1 MLPHVEGEGNMGQ
14 ARARAAKAEPVA
26 PILSAPA
33 PRTLSARA
41 TATRQ
46 RILDAALAEFAE
58 KGLAGA
64 RVDEIAARAGANKRM
79 LYAHFGS
86 KEELWLVVLEGAY
99 AAKRAEERVVEVE
112 GLAPAEA
119 MARLIAFNLRYTA
132 RHPEFVALL
141 NQENLH
147 RAAYLRR
154 SEDVPALYSP
164 LLEALRGVLLRG
176 AAGGVFRAGVDAMQL
191 YIDIL
196 ALGHFYVA
204 NRHTLSTIFGAPL
217 DTEAAIA
224 AREAHITEVVL
235 GYLRP

>member
-1 MLPHVEGEGNMGQ
+1 MPGAPAQ
-14 ARARAAKAEPVA
+14 KAEPTATVR
-26 PILSAPA
+26 PA
-33 PRTLSARA
+33 HPLSARA
-41 TATRQ
+41 AATRQ

-58 KGLAGA
+58 KGLAGS

-86 KEELWLVVLEGAY
+86 KEELWLTVLERAY
-99 AAKRAEERVVEVE
+99 AAKREEERAVAVEH
-112 GLAPAEA
+112 LPPPEA
-119 MARLIAFNLRYTA
+119 MARLVAFNLRYTA

-164 LLEALRGVLLRG
+164 LVEALRGVLARG
-176 AAGGVFRAGVDAMQL
+176 VAEGVFRNGVEPMQL
-191 YIDIL
+191 YISIL

-204 NRHTLSTIFGAPL
+204 NRHTLSTIFGTRL

-224 AREAHITEVVL
+224 ARETHITEVVL

>member
-1 MLPHVEGEGNMGQ
+1 MG
-14 ARARAAKAEPVA
+14 ASRP
-26 PILSAPA
+26 P
-33 PRTLSARA
+33 LSARA

-46 RILDAALAEFAE
+46 RILDAALVEFAE
-58 KGLAGA
+58 KGLAGS

-99 AAKRAEERVVEVE
+99 AAKREEERQLDVAS
-112 GLAPAEA
+112 LPPAEA
-119 MARLIAFNLRYTA
+119 MTRLVAFNLRYTS

-164 LLEALRGVLLRG
+164 MLEALKAVLERG
-176 AAGGVFRAGVDAMQL
+176 AREGVFRAGVDAMQL
-191 YIDIL
+191 YISIL
-196 ALGHFYVA
+196 GLGHFYVA
-204 NRHTLSTIFGAPL
+204 NRHTLSTIFHTPL

-224 AREAHITEVVL
+224 AREAHISEVVL
-235 GYLRP
+235 GFLRP

>member
-1 MLPHVEGEGNMGQ
+1 MPG
-14 ARARAAKAEPVA
+14 AKAHAEEAAATSPA
-26 PILSAPA
+26 LS
-33 PRTLSARA
+33 PRAS
-41 TATRQ
+41 ATRQ

-58 KGLAGA
+58 KGLAGS

-86 KEELWLVVLEGAY
+86 KEELWLTVLEGAY
-99 AAKRAEERVVEVE
+99 AAKREEERAVAVEH
-112 GLAPAEA
+112 LPPAEA
-119 MARLIAFNLRYTA
+119 MARLVSFNLRYTA

-164 LLEALRGVLLRG
+164 LVEALRGVLARG
-176 AAGGVFRAGVDAMQL
+176 AAAGVFRTAVDPMQL
-191 YIDIL
+191 YISVL

-204 NRHTLSTIFGAPL
+204 NRHTLSTIFGRPL

>member
-1 MLPHVEGEGNMGQ
+1 M
-14 ARARAAKAEPVA
+14 AASSVV
-26 PILSAPA
+26 
-33 PRTLSARA
+33 TLSPRA
-41 TATRQ
+41 SATRQ

-58 KGLAGA
+58 KGLAGS
-64 RVDEIAARAGANKRM
+64 RVDEIALRAGANKRM

-86 KEELWLVVLEGAY
+86 KEELWLTVLEAAY
-99 AAKRAEERVVEVE
+99 AAKRAEEREVEVDS
-112 GLAPAEA
+112 LAPREA
-119 MARLIAFNLRYTA
+119 MARLVSFNLRYAA
-132 RHPEFVALL
+132 RHPEFIALL

-164 LLEALRGVLLRG
+164 ILEALRGVLARG
-176 AAGGVFRAGVDAMQL
+176 AAAGVFRAGVDPMQL
-191 YIDIL
+191 YISML

-204 NRHTLSTIFGAPL
+204 NRHTLSTIFGTAL
-217 DTEAAIA
+217 DTEAAIE

>member
-1 MLPHVEGEGNMGQ
+1 MPG
-14 ARARAAKAEPVA
+14 
-26 PILSAPA
+26 APA
-33 PRTLSARA
+33 QDAEATAITRPAQPLSARA
-41 TATRQ
+41 AATRQ
-46 RILDAALAEFAE
+46 RILDAALVEFAG
-58 KGLAGA
+58 KGLAGS
-64 RVDEIAARAGANKRM
+64 RVDEIAVRAGANKRM

-86 KEELWLVVLEGAY
+86 KEELWLTVLERAY
-99 AAKRAEERVVEVE
+99 AAKREEERAVAVEH
-112 GLAPAEA
+112 LPPPEA
-119 MARLIAFNLRYTA
+119 MARLVAFNLRYTA

-164 LLEALRGVLLRG
+164 LVEALRSVLARGVAEG
-176 AAGGVFRAGVDAMQL
+176 AFRAGVEPMQL
-191 YIDIL
+191 YISIL

-204 NRHTLSTIFGAPL
+204 NRHTLSTIFGTRL

>member
-1 MLPHVEGEGNMGQ
+1 MGGSD
-14 ARARAAKAEPVA
+14 ARASPSPAIRAVPPATRAAA
-26 PILSAPA
+26 P
-33 PRTLSARA
+33 LSARA
-41 TATRQ
+41 SATRQ
-46 RILDAALAEFAE
+46 RILDAALAEFAAN
-58 KGLAGA
+58 GLAGS

-86 KEELWLVVLEGAY
+86 KDELWLAVLERAY
-99 AAKRAEERVVEVE
+99 AAKREEERCLEVDS
-112 GLAPAEA
+112 LPPAEA
-119 MARLIAFNLRYTA
+119 MARLVGFNLRYTS

-154 SEDVPALYSP
+154 SEQVPALYSP
-164 LLEALRGVLLRG
+164 MLEALRSVLARG
-176 AAGGVFRAGVDAMQL
+176 AAAGVFRAGVDAMQL
-191 YIDIL
+191 YISIL

-204 NRHTLSTIFGAPL
+204 NRHTLSTIFGTAL

-224 AREAHITEVVL
+224 AREAHIAEVVL

>member
-1 MLPHVEGEGNMGQ
+1 MGVSSPRIL
-14 ARARAAKAEPVA
+14 APLSTRAA
-26 PILSAPA
+26 
-33 PRTLSARA
+33 
-41 TATRQ
+41 ATRQ
-46 RILDAALAEFAE
+46 RILDAALVEFAE
-58 KGLAGA
+58 KGMAGS

-86 KEELWLVVLEGAY
+86 KEELWLTVLERAY
-99 AAKRAEERVVEVE
+99 AAKREEERALSVDS
-112 GLAPAEA
+112 LAPAEA
-119 MARLIAFNLRYTA
+119 MARLVSFNLRYTS

-164 LLEALRGVLLRG
+164 LLEAISAVLARGVASG
-176 AAGGVFRAGVDAMQL
+176 AFRHGVDSMQL
-191 YIDIL
+191 YISML
-196 ALGHFYVA
+196 ALGHFFVA
-204 NRHTLSTIFGAPL
+204 NRHTLSTIFGTPL

-224 AREAHITEVVL
+224 ARETHIAEVVL

>member
-1 MLPHVEGEGNMGQ
+1 MGGSS
-14 ARARAAKAEPVA
+14 AGAPLSPRAA
-26 PILSAPA
+26 
-33 PRTLSARA
+33 
-41 TATRQ
+41 ATRQ

-58 KGLAGA
+58 KGLAGS
-64 RVDEIAARAGANKRM
+64 RVDEIAVRAGANKRM

-86 KEELWLVVLEGAY
+86 KEELWLVVLERAY
-99 AAKRAEERVVEVE
+99 AAKREEER
-112 GLAPAEA
+112 GLDVDSLPPTEA
-119 MARLIAFNLRYTA
+119 MVRLVSFNLRYTS

-164 LLEALRGVLLRG
+164 MLAALRSVLERG
-176 AAGGVFRAGVDAMQL
+176 ATAGVFRPGVVAMQL
-191 YIDIL
+191 YISIL

-204 NRHTLSTIFGAPL
+204 NRHTLSTIFGTAL

-224 AREAHITEVVL
+224 AREAHISEVVL

>member
-1 MLPHVEGEGNMGQ
+1 MGQ

-99 AAKRAEERVVEVE
+99 AAKRAEERAVEVE

>member
-1 MLPHVEGEGNMGQ
+1 MPDAPARREGE
-14 ARARAAKAEPVA
+14 V
-26 PILSAPA
+26 S
-33 PRTLSARA
+33 PRGPLSARA
-41 TATRQ
+41 AATRQ
-46 RILDAALAEFAE
+46 RILDAALAEFAQ
-58 KGLAGA
+58 KGLAGS
-64 RVDEIAARAGANKRM
+64 RVDEIAERAGANKRM

-86 KEELWLVVLEGAY
+86 KEELWMVVLERAY
-99 AAKRAEERVVEVE
+99 AAKRAEERTVEVE
-112 GLAPAEA
+112 GLPPSEA
-119 MARLIAFNLRYTA
+119 MARLVAFNLRYTA

-147 RAAYLRR
+147 QAAYLRR

-164 LLEALRGVLLRG
+164 IVDALRGVLARG
-176 AAGGVFRAGVDAMQL
+176 VAQGTFRAGVDPVQL
-191 YIDIL
+191 YISIL

>member
-1 MLPHVEGEGNMGQ
+1 MGQ

-26 PILSAPA
+26 PILPAPA
-33 PRTLSARA
+33 PRALSARA

-99 AAKRAEERVVEVE
+99 AAKRAEERAVEVE

>member
-1 MLPHVEGEGNMGQ
+1 VPAPLSP
-14 ARARAAKAEPVA
+14 RAA
-26 PILSAPA
+26 
-33 PRTLSARA
+33 
-41 TATRQ
+41 ATRQ
-46 RILDAALAEFAE
+46 RILDAALAEFAG
-58 KGLAGA
+58 KGLAGS

-86 KEELWLVVLEGAY
+86 KEELWLTVLERAY
-99 AAKRAEERVVEVE
+99 AAKREEERAVAVEH
-112 GLAPAEA
+112 LPPPEA
-119 MARLIAFNLRYTA
+119 MARLVAFNLRYTA

-147 RAAYLRR
+147 QAAYLRR

-164 LLEALRGVLLRG
+164 LVEALRGVLARG
-176 AAGGVFRAGVDAMQL
+176 VAEGAFRAGVEPMQL
-191 YIDIL
+191 YITIL

-204 NRHTLSTIFGAPL
+204 NRHTLSTIFGARL

>member
-1 MLPHVEGEGNMGQ
+1 MAGSLAVKEGRE
-14 ARARAAKAEPVA
+14 APPALSPRAA
-26 PILSAPA
+26 
-33 PRTLSARA
+33 
-41 TATRQ
+41 ATRQ

-58 KGLAGA
+58 KGLAGS

-86 KEELWLVVLEGAY
+86 KEELWLIVLERAY
-99 AAKRAEERVVEVE
+99 AAKRTEERAVEVE
-112 GLAPAEA
+112 HLPPAEA
-119 MARLIAFNLRYTA
+119 MARLVEFNLRYTA

-164 LLEALRGVLLRG
+164 ILQALRGVLARG
-176 AAGGVFRAGVDAMQL
+176 AATGVFRDGVEPMQL
-191 YIDIL
+191 YISIL

-204 NRHTLSTIFGAPL
+204 NRHTLSTIFGVAL

-224 AREAHITEVVL
+224 ARERHIAEVVL

>member
-1 MLPHVEGEGNMGQ
+1 
-14 ARARAAKAEPVA
+14 
-26 PILSAPA
+26 
-33 PRTLSARA
+33 
-41 TATRQ
+41 
-46 RILDAALAEFAE
+46 
-58 KGLAGA
+58 
-64 RVDEIAARAGANKRM
+64 
-79 LYAHFGS
+79 
-86 KEELWLVVLEGAY
+86 
-99 AAKRAEERVVEVE
+99 
-112 GLAPAEA
+112 
-119 MARLIAFNLRYTA
+119 MARLVAFNLRYTA

-147 RAAYLRR
+147 QAAYLRR

-164 LLEALRGVLLRG
+164 IVDALRGVLARG
-176 AAGGVFRAGVDAMQL
+176 VAEGAFRAGVDPVQL
-191 YIDIL
+191 YISIL

>member
-1 MLPHVEGEGNMGQ
+1 MSGAP
-14 ARARAAKAEPVA
+14 ARRQEAEPPLSPRAA
-26 PILSAPA
+26 
-33 PRTLSARA
+33 
-41 TATRQ
+41 ATRQ

-86 KEELWLVVLEGAY
+86 KEELWMVVLERAY
-99 AAKRAEERVVEVE
+99 AAKRAEERQVEVE
-112 GLAPAEA
+112 GLPPDQA
-119 MARLIAFNLRYTA
+119 MARLVSFNLRYTA

-147 RAAYLRR
+147 QAAYLRR

-164 LLEALRGVLLRG
+164 IVGALREVLRRG
-176 AAGGVFRAGVDAMQL
+176 EAEGIFRPGVDPMQL
-191 YIDIL
+191 YITIL
-196 ALGHFYVA
+196 ALGHFYVS
-204 NRHTLSTIFGAPL
+204 NRHTLSTIFNVAL

-224 AREAHITEVVL
+224 EREAHISEVVL

>member
-1 MLPHVEGEGNMGQ
+1 M
-14 ARARAAKAEPVA
+14 AASSVV
-26 PILSAPA
+26 
-33 PRTLSARA
+33 TLSPRA
-41 TATRQ
+41 SATRQ

-58 KGLAGA
+58 KGLAGS
-64 RVDEIAARAGANKRM
+64 RVDEIALRAGANKRM

-86 KEELWLVVLEGAY
+86 KEELWLTVLEGAY
-99 AAKRAEERVVEVE
+99 AAKRAEEKEVEVDS
-112 GLAPAEA
+112 LAPREA
-119 MARLIAFNLRYTA
+119 MARLVSFNLRYAA
-132 RHPEFVALL
+132 RHPEFIALL

-164 LLEALRGVLLRG
+164 ILEALRGVLARG
-176 AAGGVFRAGVDAMQL
+176 AATGVFRAGVDPMQL
-191 YIDIL
+191 YISML

-204 NRHTLSTIFGAPL
+204 NRHTLSTIFGTAL
-217 DTEAAIA
+217 DTEAAIE

>member
-1 MLPHVEGEGNMGQ
+1 MAASEAVALSP
-14 ARARAAKAEPVA
+14 RA
-26 PILSAPA
+26 S
-33 PRTLSARA
+33 
-41 TATRQ
+41 ATRQ
-46 RILDAALAEFAE
+46 RILDAALIEFAE
-58 KGLAGA
+58 KGLAGS

-86 KEELWLVVLEGAY
+86 KEELWLTVLERAY
-99 AAKRAEERVVEVE
+99 AAKRAEERAVEVA
-112 GLAPAEA
+112 GLPPGEA
-119 MARLIAFNLRYTA
+119 MARLVAFNLRYTS

-154 SEDVPALYSP
+154 SGDVPAMYSP
-164 LLEALRGVLLRG
+164 MLETLRGVLERG
-176 AAGGVFRAGVDAMQL
+176 AAAGVFRAGVDPMQL
-191 YIDIL
+191 YISVL

-204 NRHTLSTIFGAPL
+204 NRHTLSTIFGAAL

-224 AREAHITEVVL
+224 AREAHIAEVVL

>member
-1 MLPHVEGEGNMGQ
+1 MPDALP
-14 ARARAAKAEPVA
+14 ALSPRAA
-26 PILSAPA
+26 
-33 PRTLSARA
+33 
-41 TATRQ
+41 ATRQ

-86 KEELWLVVLEGAY
+86 KEELWLTVLERAY
-99 AAKRAEERVVEVE
+99 AAKRAEERGVEVE
-112 GLAPAEA
+112 GLEPAQA
-119 MARLIAFNLRYTA
+119 MARLVAFNLRYTA

-154 SEDVPALYSP
+154 SADVPALYSP
-164 LLEALRGVLLRG
+164 LLEAISFVLARG
-176 AAGGVFRAGVDAMQL
+176 AAEGAFRAGVDAMQL
-191 YIDIL
+191 YISIL

-204 NRHTLSTIFGAPL
+204 NRHTLSTIFGRPL

-224 AREAHITEVVL
+224 AREAHITAVVL

>member
-1 MLPHVEGEGNMGQ
+1 MPG
-14 ARARAAKAEPVA
+14 AKAHAEEAAATSPA
-26 PILSAPA
+26 LS
-33 PRTLSARA
+33 PRAS
-41 TATRQ
+41 ATRQ

-58 KGLAGA
+58 KGLAGS

-86 KEELWLVVLEGAY
+86 KEELWLTVLEGAY
-99 AAKRAEERVVEVE
+99 AAKREEERAVAVEH
-112 GLAPAEA
+112 LPPAEA
-119 MARLIAFNLRYTA
+119 MARLVSFNLRYTA

-164 LLEALRGVLLRG
+164 LVEALRGVLARG
-176 AAGGVFRAGVDAMQL
+176 AASGEFRAGVDPMQL
-191 YIDIL
+191 YISVV

-204 NRHTLSTIFGAPL
+204 NRHTLSTIFDRPL
-217 DTEAAIA
+217 DTEAAIC
-224 AREAHITEVVL
+224 AREAHIMEVVL

>member
-1 MLPHVEGEGNMGQ
+1 MG
-14 ARARAAKAEPVA
+14 ASSAAVLSPRAA
-26 PILSAPA
+26 
-33 PRTLSARA
+33 
-41 TATRQ
+41 ATRQ
-46 RILDAALAEFAE
+46 RILDAALAEFAAN
-58 KGLAGA
+58 GLAGS

-86 KEELWLVVLEGAY
+86 KEELWLTVLERAY
-99 AAKRAEERVVEVE
+99 AAKRAEERELEVAD
-112 GLAPAEA
+112 LPPAEA
-119 MARLIAFNLRYTA
+119 MRRLVTFNLRYTS

-154 SEDVPALYSP
+154 SRDVPALYSP
-164 LLEALRGVLLRG
+164 IVEALQIVLARG
-176 AAGGVFRAGVDAMQL
+176 AVTGAFREGVDAMQL
-191 YIDIL
+191 YISIL

-204 NRHTLSTIFGAPL
+204 NRHTLSTIFGTRL

-224 AREAHITEVVL
+224 AREKHIADVVL